1 MNFLHKILALATLV
15 VALIMAML
23 VVANLDS
30 IRVLGWN
37 LGNHISLFVERLL
50 QLTLYCVGGAGVLG
64 ALGGITWI
72 GVAIA
77 RRRNENLRQRDGSYP
92 LQRVRIGQAT
102 VIIDPNKTVAPALV
116 VSPQGIV
123 EIFTAAPQLHLSH
136 AIERARVAQMQA
148 LAPGDAAIASRYG
161 SQFRPA
167 GRALSPRMLGEG
179 RQTEHL
185 PLATAATPDAP
196 DDSPTPAPAQRLYL
210 SQVLERAT
218 PTQLIAGQDDATGDL
233 AIFDPTQA
241 IHAGIVG
248 ATGTGK
254 TTSAGYTLVAQAL
267 RTGYHVV
274 IIDPKGGADWS
285 AWRNHAEWHASDA
298 EVFPAQLDMLWNE
311 HSRRVAQG
319 GQHQPVLVLIE
330 EYGDLI
336 AQLRRLDRQ
345 RAAAADA
352 MLDRLMRL
360 SRASRIHLL
369 LIDQYPEHWSQQVI
383 ANTKWLA
390 AFRLGPNQG
399 AKIGQYRADRL
410 PDRGRFLVRGRE
422 YDAWFAAAHL
432 DKLLERTPASA
443 APRVIEG
450 EFTVRS
456 QAPEGGATSGEQA
469 TNAPTNASMNASMNA
484 VPATAAEWYDWVI
497 GSYLPSHP
505 ELLQVD
511 AEGRGVGVSSLA
523 RAMAQLARGDA
534 SQYAAFKGIASE
546 VAKRLRAELRLPT
559 GDRIGT
565 DISRTEAAQL

>member
-23 VVANLDS
+23 VAANLDS

-37 LGNHISLFVERLL
+37 LGNHVSLFVERLL
-50 QLTLYCVGGAGVLG
+50 LLTLYCVGGAGVLG
-64 ALGGITWI
+64 GLGGLTLI

-92 LQRVRIGQAT
+92 LQRVRIGRAT
-102 VIIDPNKTVAPALV
+102 VLIDPNKMLAPAMV
-116 VSPQGIV
+116 VSQAGIA
-123 EIFTAAPQLHLSH
+123 EIFTADAQTHLQH
-136 AIERARVAQMQA
+136 AIARTRVGVAQA
-148 LAPGDAAIASRYG
+148 LMPGDNAIASRYG

-167 GRALSPRMLGEG
+167 GRSLSPRMLGEG

-185 PLATAATPDAP
+185 PLPLPAASALPEDAP
-196 DDSPTPAPAQRLYL
+196 AAAPVQRLYL

-218 PTQLIAGQDDATGDL
+218 PMQLIVGQDDATGDL
-233 AIFDPTQA
+233 AIFDPTQS

-274 IIDPKGGADWS
+274 ILDPKGGSDWS

-298 EVFPAQLDMLWNE
+298 EVFPAQIDALWNE
-311 HSRRVAQG
+311 HSRRITHG

-443 APRVIEG
+443 APRVIDG

-456 QAPEGGATSGEQA
+456 QASEGGATSGEQA
-469 TNAPTNASMNASMNA
+469 TNAPMNASMNA
-484 VPATAAEWYDWVI
+484 VPATAAEWYDWVL
-497 GSYLPSHP
+497 GSYLPAHP

-534 SQYAAFKGIASE
+534 SQYAAFKGVASE

-565 DISRTEAAQL
+565 DISRTEAP

>member
-23 VVANLDS
+23 VAANLDS
-30 IRVLGWN
+30 IRVIGW
-37 LGNHISLFVERLL
+37 HFERFVAESLALALRCMIGAALL
-50 QLTLYCVGGAGVLG
+50 AALGVLVVL
-64 ALGGITWI
+64 ALQ
-72 GVAIA
+72 IA

-92 LQRVRIGQAT
+92 LQRVRIGRAT
-102 VIIDPNKTVAPALV
+102 VLIDPNKMLAPAMV
-116 VSPQGIV
+116 VSQAGIA
-123 EIFTAAPQLHLSH
+123 EIFTADAQTHLQH
-136 AIERARVAQMQA
+136 AIARTRVGVAQA
-148 LAPGDAAIASRYG
+148 LMPGDNAIASRYG

-167 GRALSPRMLGEG
+167 GRSLSPRMLGEG

-185 PLATAATPDAP
+185 PLPLPAASALPEDAP
-196 DDSPTPAPAQRLYL
+196 AAAPVQRLYL

-218 PTQLIAGQDDATGDL
+218 PMQLIVGQDDATGDL
-233 AIFDPTQA
+233 AIFDPTQS

-274 IIDPKGGADWS
+274 ILDPKGGSDWS

-298 EVFPAQLDMLWNE
+298 EVFPAQIDALWNE
-311 HSRRVAQG
+311 HSRRITHG

-443 APRVIEG
+443 APRVIDG

-456 QAPEGGATSGEQA
+456 QASEGGATSGEQA
-469 TNAPTNASMNASMNA
+469 TNAPMNASMNASMNA
-484 VPATAAEWYDWVI
+484 VPATAAEWYDWVL
-497 GSYLPSHP
+497 GSYLPAHP

-534 SQYAAFKGIASE
+534 SQYAAFKGVASE

-565 DISRTEAAQL
+565 DISRTEAP